1 MSATLDTREWTFGAE
16 HELGDWDRQQGPP
29 PGMGVD
35 RRDVTCMNNNGIAAD
50 PLAKSWLWGGEIN
63 TVPTRCIEGQVI
75 QLRQIKEMH
84 PGVTVNH
91 RSNLHVHIRVPGLS
105 EDLAALKRIALF
117 GQRVLP
123 RVLARIEPL
132 PRPKPPL
139 PMSGPLGGQPSDE
152 HLGELRR
159 WRRRRVSHQTILT
172 RDREARRQGADT
184 VAEFHRLTA
193 PLDKSGQ
200 PLHHLQPREAV
211 NLRQLMETDTV
222 EFRHFPGTLDEDRLR
237 RAIEWCACYMVAALG
252 DEDNPI
258 LTLAS
263 EWGQIIPWPEYVH
276 WKEVRYR
283 ATCHDGTLTR
293 DEIER
298 NISRI
303 LKGEFDDH
311 PV

>member
-1 MSATLDTREWTFGAE
+1 MTHATLDTREWTFGAE

-123 RVLARIEPL
+123 RVLGHIEPL
-132 PRPKPPL
+132 PRPAFQL
-139 PMSGPLGGQPSDE
+139 TDGNAE
-152 HLGELRR
+152 HEGAMRR

-172 RDREARRQGADT
+172 KDREARRQGADT

-237 RAIEWCACYMVAALG
+237 RAIEWCVCYMVAALG

-283 ATCHDGTLTR
+283 ATCHDGKLKR
-293 DEIER
+293 DEIEC

-303 LKGEFDDH
+303 LKGEFDAH

>member
-1 MSATLDTREWTFGAE
+1 MTHATLDTREWTFGAE

-63 TVPTRCIEGQVI
+63 TVPTRCVEGQVI

-105 EDLAALKRIALF
+105 EDLVALKRIALF

-123 RVLARIEPL
+123 RVLGHIEPL
-132 PRPKPPL
+132 PRPQQRDWQTAD
-139 PMSGPLGGQPSDE
+139 GHVGDDYEGA
-152 HLGELRR
+152 LRR

-172 RDREARRQGADT
+172 KDREARRQGADT

-237 RAIEWCACYMVAALG
+237 AAIEWCALYLLCALG
-252 DEDNPI
+252 DEDDVI
-258 LTLAS
+258 VTHAAS
-263 EWGQIIPWPEYVH
+263 VGQIIPWPEYVH

-283 ATCHDGTLTR
+283 ATCHDGTLRR